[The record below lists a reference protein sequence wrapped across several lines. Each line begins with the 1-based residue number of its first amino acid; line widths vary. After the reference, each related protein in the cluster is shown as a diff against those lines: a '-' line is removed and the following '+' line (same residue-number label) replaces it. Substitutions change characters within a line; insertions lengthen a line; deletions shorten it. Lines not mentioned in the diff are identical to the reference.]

1 MSSSTAVPQHARVD
15 LLGSEDAVV
24 LRITDEGAGFDPG
37 SIDEKGGLG
46 LVSMRERLH
55 MLGGTIVINSR
66 PGEGTRIEVRLPL
79 NTSGTGQKEQAFRT
93 GPSGV

>member
-1 MSSSTAVPQHARVD
+1 
-15 LLGSEDAVV
+15 
-24 LRITDEGAGFDPG
+24 
-37 SIDEKGGLG
+37 
-46 LVSMRERLH
+46 

-79 NTSGTGQKEQAFRT
+79 NTSGAGQKEQAFRT